1 MQLVMEIR
9 NKYKDKFKE
18 DMLKSFNSEI
28 ERLEALRKV
37 NPTVSETEIL
47 LLKFNRDNLSKA
59 MDKAELSLDSLRII
73 VS

>member
-1 MQLVMEIR
+1 MI
-9 NKYKDKFKE
+9 
-18 DMLKSFNSEI
+18 KSFNAEI
-28 ERLEALRKV
+28 ERLEALRIV

-47 LLKFNRDNLSKA
+47 LLKYNRENLSKA